1 MATTMPLET
10 KSHPA
15 NSALPPLEFGLPHD
29 GLRLRVRSAGSALG
43 DLVWLSAIAG
53 TLIATTGAAVAA
65 AGALGA
71 MASFAF
77 ALGVA
82 TIAGGYWMRHYG
94 PHAVVTIDREGIH
107 DRAGGVPPLGWHN
120 LEALEIVSR
129 ADGQAGLYARLT
141 PEATLDRFAGWR
153 AILALGLSPQAR
165 AGILLDG
172 TRADRLPVPIEYL
185 VMQLHARGAPVR
197 APASDFDPFEWDA
210 RWLPADAAAALIAKR
225 LGKRARPF
233 AAHNLDL
240 TRTRG
245 QHAGSQHWSEVIAA
259 LRKRDGLDAQADA
272 DEEL

>member
-1 MATTMPLET
+1 MAMSFKTD
-10 KSHPA
+10 SHPA
-15 NSALPPLEFGLPHD
+15 KSALPPLEFGLPHD

-43 DLVWLSAIAG
+43 DLVWLSAVAG

-71 MASFAF
+71 LASFAF

-82 TIAGGYWMRHYG
+82 TIAGSYWMRHYG
-94 PHAVVTIDREGIH
+94 PHAVVTIDRQGIH
-107 DRAGGVPPLGWHN
+107 DRAGGVPPLEWRD

-129 ADGQAGLYARLT
+129 ADGQAGLFARLT
-141 PEATLDRFAGWR
+141 PGAKMRRFAGWR
-153 AILALGLSPQAR
+153 AILALGLSTQAR

-172 TRADRLPVPIEYL
+172 TRADRLPVPLEYL
-185 VMQLHARGAPVR
+185 VLQLRARGAPVR
-197 APASDFDPFEWDA
+197 AVAGDFDPFEWDA

-240 TRTRG
+240 ARTRG
-245 QHAGSQHWSEVIAA
+245 QPAGSRHWIEVIAE
-259 LRKRDGLDAQADA
+259 LRKLDGLDAQADA